1 MPPTG
6 VTNAQGSTVSRIDIM
21 HIIVIDIMH
30 IIVIVPSV
38 SCACSHARLSVGED
52 GRGQS
57 ALSGKGGQR
66 L

>member
-1 MPPTG
+1 MHII
-6 VTNAQGSTVSRIDIM
+6 VIDIMHIIVIDIM

-57 ALSGKGGQR
+57 AL
-66 L
+66 